1 MRRSHQSCEQSFAD
15 QIEDL
20 AVTLRP
26 GTVDNYRATVNNF
39 LHYLH
44 TSYPKVLKTSQLRRD
59 PHILG
64 WLRSLHERG
73 YKSGTRVNYLF
84 HLRRLLDG
92 LALKT
97 GVPPQPGLII
107 PDDFPPLDKY
117 LPKPLSPEDDRLL
130 AIELRKNDDLLLD
143 GLLLLRAT
151 GMRIGECL
159 DLAAG
164 CMRSLGQGQW
174 ALLVP
179 LGKLHTERWIPVDD
193 ETRKIIEH
201 ILSLRSP
208 TSGTVT
214 ADSSDFLFPRPKGH
228 CAACK
233 AMRYALNKTA
243 KRAGCSA
250 HVTPH
255 QLRHSFATEML
266 RAGVSLP
273 ALKELLGHKDI
284 RMSMRYVLVTQNDL
298 QEQYRQA
305 RQNVAARYAVPGLS
319 RTLEATPKTAMG
331 IKTICSS
338 LDGLIQFVEIY
349 MRHLNNNLILHN
361 LHCLTRRLKKISKKM
376 AALDS
381 IAE

>member
-26 GTVDNYRATVNNF
+26 NTVDHYRSAANNF

-44 TSYPKVLKTSQLRRD
+44 TSHPEVLKPSQLRRD
-59 PHILG
+59 PHIFG
-64 WLRSLHERG
+64 WLRSLHERK
-73 YKSGTRVNYLF
+73 YKSGTRVGYLF
-84 HLRRLLDG
+84 CLRRLLDG

-97 GVPPQPGLII
+97 GEPLQPGLII

-130 AIELRKNDDLLLD
+130 DIELRKNADILSD
-143 GLLLLRAT
+143 GLLLIRAT

-159 DLAAG
+159 DLTVG
-164 CMRSLGQGQW
+164 CLRPLGQQQW

-179 LGKLHTERWIPVDD
+179 LGKLHTERWLPVDD
-193 ETRKIIEH
+193 NTRKIITH
-201 ILSLRSP
+201 ILSLKNP
-208 TSGTVT
+208 ASGTLT
-214 ADSSDFLFPRPKGH
+214 AYSSDFLFPRPKGH
-228 CAACK
+228 KGACQ
-233 AMRYALNKTA
+233 AMRCALNKTA

-255 QLRHSFATEML
+255 QFRHSFATEML

-273 ALKELLGHKDI
+273 VLKELLGHKDI
-284 RMSMRYVLVTQNDL
+284 NMTMRYVQVTQNDL
-298 QEQYRQA
+298 QEQFRQA
-305 RQNVAARYAVPGLS
+305 RQNVAARYVVPGLS

-331 IKTICSS
+331 IETICSS
-338 LDGLIQFVEIY
+338 LDGLIQSMEIC
-349 MRHLNNNLILHN
+349 MRHLNNNLVLHN
-361 LHCLTRRLKKISKKM
+361 LQCLTRRLKKISKKM

>member
-1 MRRSHQSCEQSFAD
+1 MRRSHQSCEQPFAD

-44 TSYPKVLKTSQLRRD
+44 TSYPKVLKPSQLRRD

-97 GVPPQPGLII
+97 GEPLQLGLII

-130 AIELRKNDDLLLD
+130 DIELRKNANLLSD

-159 DLAAG
+159 DLTVG
-164 CMRSLGQGQW
+164 CLRPLGQQQW

-179 LGKLHTERWIPVDD
+179 LGKLHTERWLPVDD
-193 ETRKIIEH
+193 NARKIIAH
-201 ILSLRSP
+201 ILSLINP
-208 TSGTVT
+208 ASGTLT
-214 ADSSDFLFPRPKGH
+214 ARSSDFLFPRPKRHKG
-228 CAACK
+228 ACQ

-284 RMSMRYVLVTQNDL
+284 RMTMLYVQVTQNDL
-298 QEQYRQA
+298 QEQFRQA
-305 RQNVAARYAVPGLS
+305 RQSVAARYVVPGLP

-331 IKTICSS
+331 IAAICSS
-338 LDGLIQFVEIY
+338 LDGLIQSVEIY
-349 MRHLNNNLILHN
+349 MRHLNNNLVRHN
-361 LHCLTRRLKKISKKM
+361 LQCLTRRLKKILKKT